1 MPSEFT
7 QTHLAALKDKHQS
20 HLSPLAVIAHVDLDA
35 FYAQCEQVRLNL
47 SKTDPVV
54 CRQWNGLI
62 AISYAARQ
70 YGVTRNEPAM
80 AARAKCPDI
89 VFAHV
94 ATFLKGDTAW
104 AYHENPRKAT
114 HKVSLDPYRRE
125 SRKIFG
131 IFKEHCRVVE
141 KASIDE
147 TYLDLGEVVYKRLL
161 ELFPELRED
170 KLKPGA
176 PLPEPPTLAQLWEK
190 GVEWMGTIYGSYA
203 DESETRQIG
212 DAVGT
217 ELYDFMNN
225 PKKEIKASVSG
236 DQAPENTNTTNPGFE
251 INNEKGL
258 QSPTQLT
265 DLPRET
271 ILAQNPALEIQDWDD
286 VCLLLGSVHIRNIRK
301 HVLSS
306 LQYTCSA
313 GVARN
318 RVLAKLGSSRHKPA
332 KQVIIRRHA
341 VSKFMAEFELTDVG
355 GLGGKLGESIMKKLE
370 LPEHGSI
377 RHLQEQIAAA
387 GGGKAAL
394 LKRLDD
400 PALAKRVVAIV
411 EGNEAAPVGNGD
423 ATTTT
428 KSMMATKNFAEAPV
442 STATDARAWLRVFAA
457 ELESRLLELS
467 ESTTHITLYPKTIT
481 MTHKLAGAGAGP
493 TGSQN
498 KQVSFPS
505 QVTPARLRDTLYELG
520 CALLAMFEHPEGSGN
535 AYPCALLALGVSNF
549 VDNSALLTKN
559 RSLTSFFKAVP
570 KKKTPQIEQ
579 SGLSSGNNSSFK
591 STDKANL
598 PVTSRGSPAG
608 GMQSTANSTGESDS
622 TSVNEDAGPTTK
634 NNNDSDDEQKEEEEE
649 EEESDLFVTQLYT
662 CPECQ
667 AKLDPHKR
675 SEHADFHFAQRL
687 AAGTTTSWSSPGSRS
702 TNTAAAV
709 GSPRV
714 AKRKPPS
721 TATKKKKK
729 PAVFDKTQTR
739 LNF

>member
-35 FYAQCEQVRLNL
+35 FYAQCEQVRLGR

-62 AISYAARQ
+62 AVSYAARQ
-70 YGVTRNEPAM
+70 YGVTRHEPAM
-80 AARAKCPDI
+80 AARLKCPDI
-89 VFAHV
+89 IFAHV
-94 ATFLKGDTAW
+94 ATFLKGDTKW
-104 AYHENPRKAT
+104 AYHENPRKET

-125 SRKIFG
+125 SRKIFS

-147 TYLDLGEVVYKRLL
+147 TYLDLGDVVYKRLL

-170 KLKPGA
+170 KLSPGA

-190 GVEWMGTIYGSYA
+190 GVEWMGSIYGSYA
-203 DESETRQIG
+203 DESESRQIG

-217 ELYDFMNN
+217 ELYDFMNT
-225 PKKEIKASVSG
+225 PKKETKVPDPAIK
-236 DQAPENTNTTNPGFE
+236 QQTPESTNPGSE
-251 INNEKGL
+251 ANTAKISSSS
-258 QSPTQLT
+258 SPPSRLT
-265 DLPRET
+265 DLSRET

-286 VCLLLGSVHIRNIRK
+286 VCLLLGSVQIRDIRQ

-332 KQVIIRRHA
+332 KQVIIRRQA
-341 VSKFMAEFELTDVG
+341 VMQFMAKFELTDVG
-355 GLGGKLGESIMKKLE
+355 GLGGKLGDSIVKKLG

-377 RHLQEQIAAA
+377 RHLQEQITAAGG

-400 PALAKRVVAIV
+400 PALAKRVIAIV
-411 EGNEAAPVGNGD
+411 EGNDALPVGHGD
-423 ATTTT
+423 ITT
-428 KSMMATKNFAEAPV
+428 KSMMATKNFTYAPV
-442 STATDARAWLRVFAA
+442 PTATDARAWLRVFAA
-457 ELESRLLELS
+457 ELESRVLELS
-467 ESTTHITLYPKTIT
+467 ESTTHITLYPKTI
-481 MTHKLAGAGAGP
+481 MLTHKLAGAGAGP
-493 TGSQN
+493 IGSQN
-498 KQVSFPS
+498 KQVPFPS
-505 QVTPARLRDTLYELG
+505 QVTPARLGETLYELG
-520 CALLAMFEHPEGSGN
+520 CALLAMFEQPEGTGK

-559 RSLTSFFKAVP
+559 RTLTSFFKPVP
-570 KKKTPQIEQ
+570 KKTSET
-579 SGLSSGNNSSFK
+579 GK
-591 STDKANL
+591 S
-598 PVTSRGSPAG
+598 V
-608 GMQSTANSTGESDS
+608 
-622 TSVNEDAGPTTK
+622 
-634 NNNDSDDEQKEEEEE
+634 
-649 EEESDLFVTQLYT
+649 LYT

-667 AKLDPHKR
+667 AKLEPHKR

-687 AAGTTTSWSSPGSRS
+687 ATTYSSSLGSIS
-702 TNTAAAV
+702 
-709 GSPRV
+709 
-714 AKRKPPS
+714 S
-721 TATKKKKK
+721 TAGPGRVTKKKPTTVTKQKKKKK
-729 PAVFDKTQTR
+729 AVIDKTQTR